1 MADGTARGPHSEFI
15 GAFPTKNE
23 KKFDIVHSIIIIII
37 IIFPLYLI
45 NAVSCQELTF
55 ESKNLAELF
64 ILIARDH

>member
-37 IIFPLYLI
+37 FPPYLI